1 MTNLSTRDLG
11 RHTALLGLLVP
22 SVAILFVLCS
32 TCFAVA
38 QPQSCSNA
46 DGKQY
51 AEGSRLGP
59 FKCQGGQWIYVGE

>member
-1 MTNLSTRDLG
+1 MTKLATK
-11 RHTALLGLLVP
+11 ALVNHATSYFLIVP
-22 SVAILFVLCS
+22 FIAILFALCNS
-32 TCFAVA
+32 YIAVA
-38 QPQSCSNA
+38 QAQGCYNA